1 MKQKVRADYEYSIN
15 RVKKRL
21 AIVDLNLGRMSVT
34 NCIEDV
40 VDEIAQNENINHSN
54 YMIIYR
60 DSENI
65 WDGWIHD
72 KYDFVGL
79 DKKTSREAF
88 EKFEK
93 LKK

>member
-40 VDEIAQNENINHSN
+40 VDEIAQNENINHYFKN
-54 YMIIYR
+54 KNNGNQR
-60 DSENI
+60 N
-65 WDGWIHD
+65 
-72 KYDFVGL
+72 K
-79 DKKTSREAF
+79 R
-88 EKFEK
+88 
-93 LKK
+93 